1 MTRSLWMPWVWP
13 ALILLSVVMVGL
25 TVFVFPM
32 LPARPL
38 IVFWFLFVCPGAALV
53 RFLGIQEPVSVGT
66 LAVAISLSLDALIA
80 GCQMYA
86 GYWSPALTLVILMAL
101 TVACLLIQLLNERR

>member
-1 MTRSLWMPWVWP
+1 MMHCLRMPWVWP
-13 ALILLSVVMVGL
+13 ALILLSVVMTGL
-25 TVFVFPM
+25 AVFVFPL

-53 RFLGIQEPVSVGT
+53 RFLRIQEPVSVGT
-66 LAVAISLSLDALIA
+66 LAVAMSLSVDALIA

-86 GYWSPALTLVILMAL
+86 GYWSPEWTLVIVMAL
-101 TVACLLIQLLNERR
+101 TVVCLLIQLLSVRH